1 MTSDP
6 PNSGAEDRRESA
18 ATINIIASLSSKTG
32 DLIFFLCVR
41 ESHLTTIPQAEPEPA
56 QAYEHFSFGKPRPR
70 KAELYRRLSGR
81 AEPAQHYLY
90 IYNLVTVWFI
100 SMLPKE
106 KEDTQIEYET
116 PPRLLAFSSATEYYF
131 LVVLRY
137 ILCRR

>member
-1 MTSDP
+1 M
-6 PNSGAEDRRESA
+6 
-18 ATINIIASLSSKTG
+18 
-32 DLIFFLCVR
+32 R
-41 ESHLTTIPQAEPEPA
+41 ESHLTNFPQAAAWAEAEPEPA
-56 QAYEHFSFGKPRPR
+56 QAYERGLGFSFGKPRPR
-70 KAELYRRLSGR
+70 KAELYR

-106 KEDTQIEYET
+106 KEETQIEYET